1 MDPLFLLERGHLI
14 QAAALTA
21 LGVWMAAAARPALKR
36 AVGVGVAHA
45 GPMALLA
52 AGPQAGVDLAAAA
65 GLAACA
71 YVVFGAALA
80 VRLNEVYR
88 SQETDD
94 LDAADDDADADPTSG
109 AGL

>member
-1 MDPLFLLERGHLI
+1 MDPLFLLERGHVIL
-14 QAAALTA
+14 AAALTA

-36 AVGVGVAHA
+36 AVGVGIAHG

-52 AGPQAGVDLAAAA
+52 AGPPTGADLAAAA

-94 LDAADDDADADPTSG
+94 LDAADDGADADPAPG
-109 AGL
+109 AGS